1 MNAAPLLIDTHCHF
15 DPEDDAPALLAE
27 AREAGV
33 EVIAVGGSPANNATA
48 RASGAPFAV
57 GFDWSCAEAE
67 DPIATAVDALEEAAR
82 QHAARLVAIGELG
95 FDFHYAQGPDVA
107 ARQRALFE
115 AQAAVARALECP
127 IIVHTRE
134 ADALTL
140 ETLRALALPKAGV
153 IHSYTGGIPFARQL
167 LDLGYSLSFS
177 GIVTFRNADALRE
190 VARFVPDDRILVET
204 DSPYLAPVPLRG
216 RRNRP
221 AYVRAT
227 ADLLAELRG
236 LPPANFAALTTQN
249 ARRLF
254 AL

>member
-1 MNAAPLLIDTHCHF
+1 MSAPTLIDTHCHF
-15 DPEDDAPALLAE
+15 EPEDDAPALLAE

-33 EVIAVGGSPANNATA
+33 EVIAVGGSPELNRSAS
-48 RASGAPFAV
+48 ASGAPHAV
-57 GFDWSCAEAE
+57 GFDWSCAEGE
-67 DPIATAVDALEEAAR
+67 PPALEGIASA
-82 QHAARLVAIGELG
+82 HLVAIGELG
-95 FDFHYAQGPDVA
+95 FDFHYAQGPEVT
-107 ARQRALFE
+107 ARQRDLFE
-115 AQAAVARALECP
+115 AQAEIARARGLP

-134 ADALTL
+134 ADAITL
-140 ETLRALALPKAGV
+140 EALRALALPKAGV
-153 IHSYTGGIPFARQL
+153 IHSYTGDIPFARQL

-190 VARFVPDDRILVET
+190 VARFVPEDRLLVET
-204 DSPYLAPVPLRG
+204 DAPYLAPVPLRG

-227 ADLLAELRG
+227 ADFLAELRG
-236 LPPANFAALTTQN
+236 LSPCAFAALTTRN

>member
-1 MNAAPLLIDTHCHF
+1 MSAPTLIDTHCHF
-15 DPEDDAPALLAE
+15 EPEDDAPALLAE

-33 EVIAVGGSPANNATA
+33 EVIAVGGSPDLNRSA
-48 RASGAPFAV
+48 RASGAPHAV
-57 GFDWSCAEAE
+57 GFDWSCAEGE
-67 DPIATAVDALEEAAR
+67 PPALEEIAS
-82 QHAARLVAIGELG
+82 ARLVAIGELG
-95 FDFHYAQGPDVA
+95 FDFHYAQGPEVA

-115 AQAAVARALECP
+115 AQAEIARARGLP

-134 ADALTL
+134 ADAITL
-140 ETLRALALPKAGV
+140 EALRALALPKAGV
-153 IHSYTGGIPFARQL
+153 IHSYTGDIPFARQL

-177 GIVTFRNADALRE
+177 GIVTFRNAEALRE
-190 VARFVPDDRILVET
+190 VARFVPEDRLLVET
-204 DSPYLAPVPLRG
+204 DAPYLAPVPLRG

-227 ADLLAELRG
+227 ADFLAELRG
-236 LPPANFAALTTQN
+236 LSPCAFAALTTCN